1 MELQNK
7 INEFFESEGINYSR
21 DDQKL
26 SEYIVDSIQYIKF
39 FIALESTFNIKISEE
54 YLVSDDNIM
63 ISDIVALIE
72 KEYLE

>member
-54 YLVSDDNIM
+54 YLVPDDNIM